1 MADAR
6 STVAGAGSRGASKT
20 SVVIQCVFGLGWV
33 DLQRMGLEPAM
44 GEKLLLTALFSALA
58 GLLLDQEQAPL
69 ILEPLRQAISW
80 ASDLWPALRELD
92 FEPLLAALP
101 EGLAIG
107 LMLLIP
113 VIWLK
118 PT

>member
-1 MADAR
+1 
-6 STVAGAGSRGASKT
+6 
-20 SVVIQCVFGLGWV
+20 VVIQRGFGLGWV
-33 DLQRMGLEPAM
+33 DPQWMGLRSAM
-44 GEKLLLTALFSALA
+44 GEKLLLTALFSSLA
-58 GLLLDQEQAPL
+58 GLLLDQEQASL
-69 ILEPLRQAISW
+69 MLEPLRQAISW
-80 ASDLWPALRELD
+80 AGDLWPVLQELD

>member
-1 MADAR
+1 
-6 STVAGAGSRGASKT
+6 
-20 SVVIQCVFGLGWV
+20 
-33 DLQRMGLEPAM
+33 M
-44 GEKLLLTALFSALA
+44 GEKLLLTALFSSLA
-58 GLLLDQEQAPL
+58 GLLLDQEQASL
-69 ILEPLRQAISW
+69 MLEPLRQAISW
-80 ASDLWPALRELD
+80 AGDLWPALQELD

>member
-1 MADAR
+1 
-6 STVAGAGSRGASKT
+6 
-20 SVVIQCVFGLGWV
+20 
-33 DLQRMGLEPAM
+33 MGIRQPM

-58 GLLLDQEQAPL
+58 GFLLDPDQVPL
-69 ILEPLRQAISW
+69 VLEPLRQAWDW
-80 ASDLWPALRELD
+80 ASDLWPALDQLD
-92 FEPLLAALP
+92 VDPLLAALP

-107 LMLLIP
+107 LLLLIP

>member
-1 MADAR
+1 M
-6 STVAGAGSRGASKT
+6 
-20 SVVIQCVFGLGWV
+20 VIQRGFGLGWV
-33 DLQRMGLEPAM
+33 DPQRMGLRPAM

-58 GLLLDQEQAPL
+58 GFLLDPEQAPL
-69 ILEPLRQAISW
+69 LLEPLRQGISW
-80 ASDLWPALRELD
+80 AGDLWPALRELD

-107 LMLLIP
+107 LLLLIP